1 MERSHLT
8 APDTPSTNLVT
19 IGEDGNGLFLSFF
32 LDSNLPETAWL
43 RPEWSPDRG
52 DTAGTRHP

>member
-8 APDTPSTNLVT
+8 APDNLVT

-52 DTAGTRHP
+52 NTAWTRHP